1 MESQRNTDKEADYKK
16 LNITNEVAITVDDLP
31 LHCPTN
37 VSALWCSHPKVFL
50 AIEDSK
56 NGTARCPYCGTLYKL
71 QDKPVIKT
79 D

>member
-16 LNITNEVAITVDDLP
+16 LNITNEVTISHSDLP

-37 VSALWCSHPKVFL
+37 TSALWCAHPKVFL

-71 QDKPVIKT
+71 QVK
-79 D
+79 